1 MFLAPSSSAQMG
13 LFGAASVHTGHSDP
27 TQEGEME
34 DPQLGPF
41 YFLVKPLWAC
51 GLNVRPSV
59 GHAKD
64 LVAGLGRRV
73 ALWYP

>member
-13 LFGAASVHTGHSDP
+13 LFGAASVHTGHPDL

-41 YFLVKPLWAC
+41 YFLVKPL
-51 GLNVRPSV
+51 
-59 GHAKD
+59 
-64 LVAGLGRRV
+64 
-73 ALWYP
+73 